1 MGGLEAD
8 DGETESL
15 LLIRKGS
22 TTGVSSCL
30 PDELRNNSLSGWMPR
45 LWPGFMVQVSRLGKG
60 QIQKCRTILQKTTLR
75 MRKVPITELSAQI
88 SGVGSRRM
96 RGINTSMV
104 AGRGNSRGRIM
115 IAMMRTMRWQ

>member
-45 LWPGFMVQVSRLGKG
+45 LSPGFMVQVSSRKRTNSKLQNNAAETALRL
-60 QIQKCRTILQKTTLR
+60 
-75 MRKVPITELSAQI
+75 RKVPIAELSAQI
-88 SGVGSRRM
+88 SGVGFQRM
-96 RGINTSMV
+96 RGTNTSME
-104 AGRGNSRGRIM
+104 AGRGNSHKEE
-115 IAMMRTMRWQ
+115 